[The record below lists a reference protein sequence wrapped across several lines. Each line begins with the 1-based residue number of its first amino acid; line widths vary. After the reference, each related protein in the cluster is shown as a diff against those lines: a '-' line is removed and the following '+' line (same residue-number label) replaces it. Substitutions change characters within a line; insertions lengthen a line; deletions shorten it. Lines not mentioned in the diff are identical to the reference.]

1 MAEEANS
8 GVQDAAAFCGDCG
21 AQSNGASFCQHCG
34 KRLKRPAVSVGT
46 RPVPGAEAVASP
58 QVARG
63 ASQNGHPTPAA
74 PVGELPTMPVTTYE
88 AYPTPPGGTRAQP
101 SAANDIR
108 LPGPPELSAPPT
120 VYMAPKNRSNRG
132 WLIAGV
138 VIGVIAIAGA
148 AIAIVLALSKKTQ
161 EPTYSQQVTQIVRPL
176 LADNQKLAVAVQ
188 GLTPISSSGTT
199 RFILTITQ
207 SQLQTSQQQL
217 TNLQTGA
224 ANSSLSA
231 QVNAALSAE
240 GQWLQN
246 ASAVLATPSSPLVS
260 QLSGLGLDAQTKLRA
275 LGASIPAAIG
285 STFPSSTQI
294 VTYVSAVNA
303 NAQANAADT
312 QFSNQVMALLN
323 QSTPVFQQINSFY
336 EQLQSAANGD
346 GATITL
352 AQAEQQIEGIVAS
365 RTSLAAAAQA
375 LNAATPATQ
384 AVEPLLVT
392 AFNDSLRDDND
403 LASCLNE
410 ANDGSEAFIFQSCL
424 SSTTGDSSTATTDK
438 QAFLAA
444 YNQLR
449 SSIGQ
454 PSVNPQF

>member
-1 MAEEANS
+1 
-8 GVQDAAAFCGDCG
+8 
-21 AQSNGASFCQHCG
+21 
-34 KRLKRPAVSVGT
+34 
-46 RPVPGAEAVASP
+46 
-58 QVARG
+58 
-63 ASQNGHPTPAA
+63 
-74 PVGELPTMPVTTYE
+74 
-88 AYPTPPGGTRAQP
+88 
-101 SAANDIR
+101 
-108 LPGPPELSAPPT
+108 
-120 VYMAPKNRSNRG
+120 MAPKNRSNRG